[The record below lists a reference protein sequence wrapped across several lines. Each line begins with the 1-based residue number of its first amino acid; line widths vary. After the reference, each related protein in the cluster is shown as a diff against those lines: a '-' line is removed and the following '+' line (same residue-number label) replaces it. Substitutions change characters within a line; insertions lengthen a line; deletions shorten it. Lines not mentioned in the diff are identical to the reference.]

1 MQVDDDSLDGTVLA
15 QVTAAVSGVPVPI
28 QRSLFKAIQRLCLA
42 AVEWPAAAM
51 EGKATELRAV
61 STARAALTQKIG
73 LRLADSA
80 SVDSKAVQAAVDIH
94 TKKILGR
101 QLNVDA
107 VVRDAVLEVS
117 NDSDKT
123 ASGEVVET
131 APAET
136 IKDDWLDYF
145 EREAELASGADLRL
159 AFGRILAGECRR
171 PGSFSKPTLRTLSQ
185 LSQETANNFQ
195 LFCNLATHTRPFH
208 GSVSDVRVW
217 DLGKDVGRNEL
228 EEFGINYAMLLDLIE
243 AGLVSTS
250 LTSTIRYGSLAQD
263 QDKKLIGTFE
273 YAGVLWGLVPWPD
286 DVLRRADV
294 AIKEF
299 GGPCLTKVGRELS
312 KVVTIDENVE
322 YTLALRKYLAQN
334 DIARAEVRWDGER
347 NKHGQRVD
355 SIDGDRLND

>member
-61 STARAALTQKIG
+61 STARAALTEKIG
-73 LRLADSA
+73 SRLADSA
-80 SVDSKAVQAAVDIH
+80 SVDSKAVQAAADIY

-131 APAET
+131 ASTET

-145 EREAELASGADLRL
+145 EREAELASSADLRL

-171 PGSFSKPTLRTLSQ
+171 PGSFSKPTLRALSQ

-195 LFCNLATHTRPFH
+195 LFCNLATHTRPFR

-217 DLGKDVGRNEL
+217 DLGKDVGVNEL
-228 EEFGINYAMLLDLIE
+228 EEFGINYTMLLDLIE

-263 QDKKLIGTFE
+263 QDKKLTGTFE
-273 YAGVLWGLVPWPD
+273 YAGVLWGLVPRH
-286 DVLRRADV
+286 VLKRADV

-322 YTLALRKYLAQN
+322 YTLALRKYLAQFG
-334 DIARAEVRWDGER
+334 IARAEVRWDGER
-347 NKHGQRVD
+347 SKYSQRVD
-355 SIDGDRLND
+355 SIDGD